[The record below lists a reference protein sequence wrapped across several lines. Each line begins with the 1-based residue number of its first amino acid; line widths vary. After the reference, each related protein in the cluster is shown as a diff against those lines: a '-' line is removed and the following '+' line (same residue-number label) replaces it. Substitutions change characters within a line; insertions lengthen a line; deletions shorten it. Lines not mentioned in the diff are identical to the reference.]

1 MSKQTDFFAAAEETQ
16 RELRLGDDEQFES
29 DEARE
34 IAGLYIAAGLLLDA
48 VRILKAG
55 TPSHRQISELLSL
68 IGPFGAG
75 QHCFNAWCLIDHGR
89 IDGDYELFAA
99 WVRRECRRAIACGRV
114 KEVGQ
119 PRQRRQRES
128 GQRDLFGE
136 VSK

>member
-1 MSKQTDFFAAAEETQ
+1 MSRKTDFFAAAEEAQ
-16 RELRLGDDEQFES
+16 RELGLVDDEQFES
-29 DEARE
+29 DESRE
-34 IAGLYIAAGLLLDA
+34 TTGLYIAAGLLLDT
-48 VRILKAG
+48 VHVLKGG
-55 TPSHRQISELLSL
+55 TPSHRQISDLLSL

-114 KEVGQ
+114 KEAGQ
-119 PRQRRQRES
+119 LRQRRQRES
-128 GQRDLFGE
+128 GQGDLFGE